1 MPPAAVRLLLS
12 TVAAAT
18 LLAGCGSSNSSD
30 PNTYAPS
37 PDWRD
42 QVIYF
47 IVTDRFADGDTSN
60 DDQGFS
66 ENDPSDPAKFSGGDL
81 TGIDQKLDYIQSLGA
96 TAVWV
101 TPPVANQWWDPL
113 TNAGGYDGYR
123 ARNFQYLDEHMG
135 TTDIYKTLAIDLHK
149 RGMYLVQD
157 IVTNNTGNF
166 FTYDPSA
173 WDPTDPTKGYT
184 ANTQSVPVTQPTQAP
199 FNEDDPTVAQAVTD
213 GIYHWTPVISD
224 ASDPTQLL
232 TYQLDDLDD
241 IATESSTVR
250 RIMGASYSFWIRA
263 AGVDAF
269 GVSALQYVEHSFWN
283 EFVHSSDG
291 ILVTAR
297 VTKKDDF
304 YTFGEPVGLAD
315 ADAVSYLGSSSA
327 PELRSL
333 VNYPLRDSIWGVLGQ
348 GRPTSDLTDRLQSQQ
363 HVYPDVNRLATLVDD
378 RDGGRFLAQST
389 SARAQEAYLL
399 LLTLPGVPVI
409 YYGAEQGLTETR
421 ASMFAAGWGSGGT
434 DHFDTSGAMFGLVSG
449 AIALRKAHPAL
460 TRGSLTVLA
469 DDASGPGL
477 FAFRRDEGGETVV
490 ALFNTSDADLSGS
503 AVDTGLAPGTVLKV
517 AFTLGTS
524 DRTDLTV
531 DAAGKVTVDLP
542 GDAAVVCTTP

>member
-1 MPPAAVRLLLS
+1 MPHAAVRPVLS
-12 TVAAAT
+12 TIAAAA

-30 PNTYAPS
+30 PNTYMPS

-47 IVTDRFADGDTSN
+47 VVTDRFADGDTSN
-60 DDQGFS
+60 DDQGLG
-66 ENDPSDPAKFSGGDL
+66 ETDPSDPAKFSGGDL
-81 TGIDQKLDYIQSLGA
+81 TGIDLKLDYIQGLGA

-101 TPPVANQWWDPL
+101 TPPLANQWWDPL

-123 ARNFQYLDEHMG
+123 ARNFQFLDEHMG
-135 TTDIYKTLAIDLHK
+135 SVDTYKSLAIDLHK

-166 FTYDPSA
+166 FTYDPAA
-173 WDPTDPTKGYT
+173 WDPSDPTKGYT
-184 ANTQSVPVTQPTQAP
+184 ANAQSVPVTTPTQIP
-199 FNEDDPTVAQAVTD
+199 FDEDDPTVAQAVTD
-213 GIYHWTPVISD
+213 GIYHWTPVLSD
-224 ASDPTQLL
+224 PSDPTQML

-241 IATESSTVR
+241 LATENPTVR
-250 RIMGASYSFWIRA
+250 KILGASYSFWIRA

-269 GVSALQYVEHSFWN
+269 GVSAPQYVEHSFWN

-297 VTKKDDF
+297 VTKKQDF
-304 YTFGEPVGLAD
+304 YTFGEPVGLD
-315 ADAVSYLGSSSA
+315 DTGAVSYLGSSST

-333 VNYPLRDSIWGVLGQ
+333 VNYPLRDAIWGVLGQ
-348 GRPTSDLTDRLQSQQ
+348 GRPTRDLSARLQAQQ
-363 HVYPDVNRLATLVDD
+363 QLYPDVNRLATLVDD
-378 RDGGRFLAQST
+378 RDGGRLLAQST
-389 SARAQEAYLL
+389 SARVQEAYLL

-409 YYGAEQGLTETR
+409 YYGAEQGLTDTR
-421 ASMFAAGWGSGGT
+421 ASMFAAGWGSGGI

-449 AIALRKAHPAL
+449 AVAVRKAHQAL

-477 FAFRRDEGGETVV
+477 FAFRRDAGADTVV
-490 ALFNTSDADLSGS
+490 ALFNTSDAPVTASGI
-503 AVDTGLAPGTVLKV
+503 DTGLTPGTLLKV

-531 DAAGKVTVDLP
+531 DAAGKLTLDLP